1 MEQTA
6 PRSRHERLWVVV
18 WAATAVAMPVQAGEL
33 AFAYADAAGK
43 QLLAPRDLA
52 AAARV
57 QQALCPGNELV
68 AVKFIKTQ
76 AGDARR
82 DNGRASSENFRWQ
95 AGQLFGLVD
104 TELSEGDTCL
114 LAPPEFF
121 RASEPLPFEPLL
133 AREDQRDEC
142 SEAVRGRVASARKR
156 PLAGCWPVAT
166 IGDEDGVYVVL
177 FERRGPD
184 ALAALVLDR
193 GGRLA
198 FRDYPGNT
206 QDETSVWRVD
216 DGGVF
221 DPGTFDILF
230 VIEGPQGVELGVE
243 WAGAEGANVTLMQAD
258 GAMLRERLRAYFYRA
273 P

>member
-1 MEQTA
+1 MEQTVA
-6 PRSRHERLWVVV
+6 KSRHGWLQV
-18 WAATAVAMPVQAGEL
+18 AALVAVTVALPVQAGEL
-33 AFAYADAAGK
+33 AYAYADASGK
-43 QLLAPRDLA
+43 QLLAPRELA

-57 QQALCPGNELV
+57 QQALCPGNELLTV
-68 AVKFIKTQ
+68 QFTGIQ
-76 AGDARR
+76 AGDAKR
-82 DNGRASSENFRWQ
+82 DTGRASSQNFARQ
-95 AGQLFGLVD
+95 AGQLFGLTDGEVTD
-104 TELSEGDTCL
+104 GDICL

-121 RASEPLPFEPLL
+121 RAREPLPVEPLL
-133 AREDQRDEC
+133 AREDQGDEC
-142 SEAVRGRVASARKR
+142 SETLRGRIAAARKR
-156 PLAGCWPVAT
+156 PLAGCWPVAV
-166 IGDEDGVYVVL
+166 IGDEDGAYVVL

-206 QDETSVWRVD
+206 TDASSVWRVD

-221 DPGTFDILF
+221 DPGAFDILF

-243 WAGAEGANVTLMQAD
+243 WAGAEGANVTLLQAD
-258 GAMLRERLRAYFYRA
+258 GALLRERLAAYFYRA